1 MGCSAWILGCWAGL
15 LGWDTWL
22 LRLAGLLGLN
32 TGIEYWDWGIGSWDG
47 IMGWDHGMDTWLGYR
62 ARLGRKQSLLVVAN
76 SSQ

>member
-32 TGIEYWDWGIGSWDG
+32 TGIEYWDWIP
-47 IMGWDHGMDTWLGYR
+47 GWDHGMGSWDGYL
-62 ARLGRKQSLLVVAN
+62 AWISGSVGPETVIASGRQ
-76 SSQ
+76 

>member
-32 TGIEYWDWGIGSWDG
+32 TGIEYWDWIPGWDHGMGSWDG
-47 IMGWDHGMDTWLGYR
+47 IMGWILGLDIG
-62 ARLGRKQSLLVVAN
+62 LGWAGN
-76 SSQ
+76 SHC